1 MTKQEKFLLL
11 VVLVVSG
18 VGATIYV
25 QNTKKD
31 QAAQNNFG
39 VQEVVVENQ
48 NNNSDTVNNISDTET
63 MAGQGSAVSN
73 TEQNSNSNMAAS
85 AKTLQSSVSYTT
97 PEGHS
102 ETLSVVVTLQNGV
115 ISDISFS
122 EVPTNKESKEYYNKF
137 SSKFSK
143 SILIGKTLSE
153 ASIQRT
159 GGASLTTAAF
169 NAALKKLS
177 S

>member
-1 MTKQEKFLLL
+1 
-11 VVLVVSG
+11 
-18 VGATIYV
+18 
-25 QNTKKD
+25 
-31 QAAQNNFG
+31 
-39 VQEVVVENQ
+39 
-48 NNNSDTVNNISDTET
+48 
-63 MAGQGSAVSN
+63 
-73 TEQNSNSNMAAS
+73 MAAS

-122 EVPTNKESKEYYNKF
+122 EVPANKESKEYYNKF